1 MADYRKCQFLA
12 RPHAIEMPGD
22 EPTAPAPGRD
32 PVIDVENLY
41 NRRNDNRWDRMAVG
55 DILGR
60 MAHSAP
66 DKVAFIAAPE
76 GVADPRFTRVTYA
89 EAEQIANGVANA
101 LLARGLE
108 RADRVAML
116 CDNSIEA
123 YLTKLGI
130 AKAGLVAAP
139 VNTTMAADVVQ
150 TMLRHVDA
158 RCAIVDGDLWDAA
171 APAFVGAGVEP
182 VGTIR
187 AGGSEPVPGTL
198 DFADFAAT
206 GSGSEPDVRIHS
218 DDIWEILLTSGT
230 TALPKA
236 VMISHTYS
244 YTAALG
250 HALSYT
256 RGLRFETELRT
267 CTFLPIIFHVGD
279 HASVL
284 SSLLCGGSVVF
295 GRKPSG
301 ATMAAAVTREQTT
314 SLWAGSVAFMGELAR
329 AVNAS
334 PLAYDLRSLTTIVYG
349 WSTPPPGL
357 VAELERQCGDVR
369 LIGLFGQTEAIACHR
384 FWPDRWPETFLRNA
398 PAVNYVGQPT
408 SLLDSVIIDEHGDT
422 LRDRPGVPGEA
433 VYRSPAMTSGYFRNR
448 EATEEA
454 FRDGWFHS
462 GDSCMYD
469 EDGLRIMV
477 DRYKDIVK
485 SGGENVSTIRV
496 ESVLA
501 MYPGI
506 ASAAVI
512 GVPDERWGEAVTAV
526 VTVAE
531 GAAIEEPVVIA
542 FCRERLAGFE
552 TPKRVIVM
560 DELPTTVGGKIL
572 KYRLR
577 EMLARELPAEQ

>member
-1 MADYRKCQFLA
+1 
-12 RPHAIEMPGD
+12 
-22 EPTAPAPGRD
+22 
-32 PVIDVENLY
+32 VIDVENLY

-55 DILGR
+55 DILER
-60 MAHSAP
+60 MTHGNP

-76 GVADPRFTRVTYA
+76 AVADPRFTRVTYA
-89 EAEQIANGVANA
+89 EAERITNGVANS

-116 CDNSIEA
+116 CDNSVEA
-123 YLTKLGI
+123 YLTKLAI

-139 VNTTMAADVVQ
+139 VNTMMAGDVVEA
-150 TMLRHVDA
+150 MLRHVDA
-158 RCAIVDGDLWDAA
+158 RCAIVDGDLWG
-171 APAFVGAGVEP
+171 PASAVFEGAGVEP
-182 VGTIR
+182 VATIR
-187 AGGSEPVPGTL
+187 ANGSEVVAGTA
-198 DFADFAAT
+198 DFADFFAA
-206 GSGSEPDVRIHS
+206 GAGSEPDVRIHG

-230 TALPKA
+230 TAMPKA

-256 RGLRFETELRT
+256 RGLRFETDLRT
-267 CTFLPIIFHVGD
+267 CTFLPVIFHVGD

-284 SSLLCGGSVVF
+284 SSLLCGGSIVF

-301 ATMAAAVTREQTT
+301 AGIAAAVTREAVTC
-314 SLWAGSVAFMGELAR
+314 LWAGSVAFMTEIAR
-329 AVNAS
+329 VVNAS
-334 PLAYDLRSLTTIVYG
+334 AMAYDLRSLTSIVYG

-357 VAELERQCGDVR
+357 VAELERLCGGDVR
-369 LIGLFGQTEAIACHR
+369 LFGLFGQTEAIACHR
-384 FWPDRWPETFLRNA
+384 FSPDRWPETFRRNA
-398 PAVNYVGQPT
+398 PEVNYVGLPI
-408 SLLDSVIIDEHGDT
+408 SLLDSVIVDDLGET
-422 LRDRPGVPGEA
+422 LRDRPGVAGEA
-433 VYRSPAMTSGYFRNR
+433 VYRSPAITSGYFRNQ

-501 MYPGI
+501 LYPGI

-512 GVPDERWGEAVTAV
+512 GVPDERWGEMVTAV
-526 VTVAE
+526 VTVVDGSSLDE
-531 GAAIEEPVVIA
+531 AAVIA

-552 TPKRVIVM
+552 TPKRVIVL
-560 DELPTTVGGKIL
+560 DELPVTVGGKVL

-577 EMLARELPAEQ
+577 EMLGS

>member
-1 MADYRKCQFLA
+1 
-12 RPHAIEMPGD
+12 
-22 EPTAPAPGRD
+22 
-32 PVIDVENLY
+32 VIDVENLH

-55 DILGR
+55 DILER
-60 MAHSAP
+60 MTHSNP

-76 GVADPRFTRVTYA
+76 GVADPRFARVTYA
-89 EAEQIANGVANA
+89 EAERIANGVANS

-123 YLTKLGI
+123 YLVKLGI

-139 VNTTMAADVVQ
+139 VNTMMAGDVVQ
-150 TMLRHVDA
+150 AMLRHVDA
-158 RCAIVDGDLWDAA
+158 RCAIVDGDLWGAA
-171 APAFVGAGVEP
+171 AFEGAGVEP
-182 VGTIR
+182 VATIR
-187 AGGSEPVPGTL
+187 AGGSDVVPGTV
-198 DFADFAAT
+198 DFGDFFAAGADT
-206 GSGSEPDVRIHS
+206 EPDVRIHG

-230 TALPKA
+230 TAMPKA

-250 HALSYT
+250 HALSCT
-256 RGLRFETELRT
+256 RGLRFESDLRT
-267 CTFLPIIFHVGD
+267 CTFLPVIFHVGD

-284 SSLLCGGSVVF
+284 SALLSGGSIVF

-301 ATMAAAVTREQTT
+301 AGIAAAVTREAVTC
-314 SLWAGSVAFMGELAR
+314 LWAGSVAFMTEIAR
-329 AVNAS
+329 VVNAS
-334 PLAYDLRSLTTIVYG
+334 PMAYDLRTLTSIVYG

-357 VAELERQCGDVR
+357 VSELERLCGGDVR
-369 LIGLFGQTEAIACHR
+369 LFGLFGQTEAIACHR
-384 FWPDRWPETFLRNA
+384 FSPDRWPETFRRNA
-398 PAVNYVGQPT
+398 PEVNYVGLPI
-408 SLLDSVIIDEHGDT
+408 SLLDSVIVDELGKP
-422 LRDRPGVPGEA
+422 LRDRPGVAGEA
-433 VYRSPAMTSGYFRNR
+433 VYRSPAVTSGYFRNQ

-501 MYPGI
+501 LYPGI

-512 GVPDERWGEAVTAV
+512 GVPDEHWGEMVTAV
-526 VTVAE
+526 VTLAE
-531 GAAIEEPVVIA
+531 GTAIEEAAVIA

-552 TPKRVIVM
+552 TPKRLIVM

-577 EMLARELPAEQ
+577 EMLGRELP